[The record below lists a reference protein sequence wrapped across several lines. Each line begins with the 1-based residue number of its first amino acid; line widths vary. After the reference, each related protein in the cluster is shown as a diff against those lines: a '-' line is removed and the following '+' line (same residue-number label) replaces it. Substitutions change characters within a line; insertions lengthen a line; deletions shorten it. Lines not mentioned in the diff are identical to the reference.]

1 MKGERYDFESDIE
14 EYLKEDAEKIDV
26 DLKFK
31 KELKNIIMKDK
42 VVNIYSFRRKRIN
55 SIKRYLK
62 IASSFVICVFLG
74 GSLYHLASVPSKG
87 DEYSTQEVEYE
98 NRTIT
103 EVTKLREISVDEIE
117 NVKSLRRDMFEVD
130 SDTNKEK
137 PNSSYATGISKN
149 KTNTSNE
156 QKGDSEDTQNK
167 DKSENKKG
175 STEEVIIASNSES
188 EIGLSTNRKDEGK
201 SESSDDS
208 KINGLLED
216 KRQNNALSPI
226 EKPSGPIVVKPTE
239 KEELI
244 DNDENIQIYDS
255 STSKDGMVEIKAHEN
270 MLCMI
275 KDGKKET
282 ILELED
288 GIRIEN
294 PNLLGSGNIIYA
306 RNLSNSENTMYI
318 YLYDVKLMKEEKLFE
333 GKNPMISSDGNILA
347 YEFKGEI
354 LAADLVSNV
363 TKIVDRGSYPSWSYN
378 GEYLSYVKEE
388 IEYSQKDGKEK
399 KVEKV
404 CSSLWIYNLD
414 NGEKYPITN
423 KEFITDNKKIDK
435 WAQEVRDDS
444 VNIKYDV
451 IPKYTYYESIWSIDD
466 MKIYVIRRDNDK
478 EVYDLVE
485 FTLN

>member
-14 EYLKEDAEKIDV
+14 KYLREDAEKIDV

-42 VVNIYSFRRKRIN
+42 VVNINNFRRKRIN
-55 SIKRYLK
+55 YAKKYLK
-62 IASSFVICVFLG
+62 IASSFFICVFLG
-74 GSLYHLASVPSKG
+74 GNLYHLASVPTGG
-87 DEYSTQEVEYE
+87 DEYSVQDVEYK
-98 NRTIT
+98 NRTIA

-117 NVKSLRRDMFEVD
+117 NVKSFRRDIFEVD
-130 SDTNKEK
+130 SDTNKENLN
-137 PNSSYATGISKN
+137 NSHAIGVLKN
-149 KTNTSNE
+149 KTDVSNE
-156 QKGDSEDTQNK
+156 QKNDWKDTQNK

-175 STEEVIIASNSES
+175 STEEIIIASNRES
-188 EIGLSTNRKDEGK
+188 EIELGTDRKSEEKDE
-201 SESSDDS
+201 SSNDS
-208 KINGLLED
+208 KINDLLED
-216 KRQNNALSPI
+216 KRQNNALSPV
-226 EKPSGPIVVKPTE
+226 EKPTGPIVVKPTE

-244 DNDENIQIYDS
+244 SNDENIQIYDS
-255 STSKDGMVEIKAHEN
+255 STSKEGMVEIKSDEN
-270 MLCMI
+270 VLYAI
-275 KDGKKET
+275 KDGKKES

-288 GIRIEN
+288 GIKIEN

-306 RNLSNSENTMYI
+306 RNISNDDNTIYI
-318 YLYDVKLMKEEKLFE
+318 YLYDVNLMKEEKLFE
-333 GKNPMISSDGNILA
+333 GKDPMISSDGNMLA

-354 LAADLVSNV
+354 LVSDLANNV
-363 TKIVDRGSYPSWSYN
+363 TKIIDRGNYPSWSYN
-378 GEYLSYVKEE
+378 GKYLSYVKEE
-388 IEYSQKDGKEK
+388 IEYSQKDENEK
-399 KVEKV
+399 KIEKV
-404 CSSLWIYNLD
+404 CSSLWIYNLE